1 VRVVLKGTVVAL
13 PLLAVGLV
21 GYEVMASPPAAHPI
35 ARATVS
41 APARGPGERH
51 TWATPSATSSGA
63 AAHSSRPG
71 RSQGTASC
79 ARAESDSAAAATL
92 AQYFQGVSSSA
103 QVATAVS
110 HLATTPGVSG
120 YVVKIK
126 DLPAAAKSA
135 PTDVAAPLARLA
147 SNAEAILG
155 AVRQHAAP
163 ALVSSDAAAIEQD
176 NSAVRSACSGH
187 AGA

>member
-1 VRVVLKGTVVAL
+1 MRVVLKGTVVAL

-41 APARGPGERH
+41 APATGPGERH
-51 TWATPSATSSGA
+51 TRATPSATSSGA

-71 RSQGTASC
+71 RSQGPSNC
-79 ARAESDSAAAATL
+79 ARAESDAAAAATL

-103 QVATAVS
+103 QVATTIS
-110 HLATTPGVSG
+110 HLAGTPGVRG
-120 YVVKIK
+120 YVAKIE

-135 PTDVAAPLARLA
+135 PAGVAAPLTQLA
-147 SNAEAILG
+147 ANAQAMLG

-163 ALVSSDAAAIEQD
+163 ASVSSDAAAIEQD
-176 NSAVRSACSGH
+176 NSAVRRACGGH